1 MNGALPQFTTTNMN
15 TITQIE
21 PPSSYIDL
29 VPVAHL
35 LVRDNR
41 FIDVY
46 WNTESK
52 DVIYYFN
59 QRWYMSEDMEIGQ
72 SCAFILGTD
81 VESLQADQL
90 LIFEG
95 HGQNQLRYPATKK
108 MYQEFLICQWSDYA
122 ISDKGIDEGILRS

>member
-1 MNGALPQFTTTNMN
+1 MN
-15 TITQIE
+15 TLTQIQ

-35 LVRDNR
+35 LVRNNR

-46 WNTESK
+46 WNTETK
-52 DVIYYFN
+52 YVIYYHN

-72 SCAFILGTD
+72 SCAFILGSD
-81 VESLQADQL
+81 MEALQADQL

-95 HGQNQLRYPATKK
+95 HGTNQLRYVATTK
-108 MYQEFLICQWSDYA
+108 MAQDFLICQWSDYA
-122 ISDKGIDEGILRS
+122 LSDMGIVEGILRS